1 MLDPFASSDAFTIGV
16 ELEIQIVNTHDYN
29 LTKAATELLSG
40 VKEHDFVGAIKPETT
55 EGMIELATGVC
66 GDFQQARGELQVLR
80 DTLVGAADFLNVGVC
95 GGGTNFFQN
104 WYDQRSDGRERSEY
118 LMKLY
123 GAIYQQFT
131 IFGQH
136 VHVGCPDP
144 DSALVLLHSLSRYVP
159 HFIALAASS
168 PYVQASDTQFQCAR
182 LNSVAPFPLSGHAPF
197 VTKWSELEQY
207 FERMSNTGL
216 VKSLKDFYWD
226 IRPSPG
232 YGTIEVR
239 VMDTPL
245 RIEWAAAIA
254 AYIQSLSR
262 YLLMDKPLRLTERDY
277 EVYRTNRF
285 MACRFGLDGTCV
297 NPETG
302 ERDTIRNQILAT
314 LKMVADHARSLG
326 AEEGLEMIR
335 STVTEGLSDAA
346 WLRRIY
352 SKHNSLHE
360 VGRQLCQIWR
370 GAQKPD
376 LRVT

>member
-1 MLDPFASSDAFTIGV
+1 MLQPFASSEPFTMGV
-16 ELEIQIVNTHDYN
+16 ELEVQVLNTHDYN
-29 LTKAATELLSG
+29 LTKAATELLSRVREQKFAG
-40 VKEHDFVGAIKPETT
+40 SIKPETT

-66 GDFQQARGELQVLR
+66 QDFDQARRELIGLR
-80 DTLVGAADFLNVGVC
+80 DTLIRAADFLNVGVC

-118 LMKLY
+118 LMELY

-168 PYVQASDTQFQCAR
+168 PYVQGSDTQFQCAR
-182 LNSVAPFPLSGHAPF
+182 LNSVAPFPLSGCAPF
-197 VTKWSELEQY
+197 VTTWTEFEAY
-207 FERMSNTGL
+207 FARMENTGL

-245 RIEWAAAIA
+245 RVEWAAAIA
-254 AYIQSLSR
+254 AYIQSVAR
-262 YLLMDKPLRLTERDY
+262 YVLIDKPLHLSERDY
-277 EVYRTNRF
+277 EVYRSNRF
-285 MACRFGLDGTCV
+285 MACRFGLDGKCV

-302 ERDTIRNQILAT
+302 QRAPIRDEILAT
-314 LKMVADHARSLG
+314 LDAVAPHARILG
-326 AEEGLEMIR
+326 AEEGLDIVR
-335 STVTEGLSDAA
+335 RTVTNGVSDAM

-352 SKHNSLHE
+352 GKHASLHE
-360 VGRQLCQIWR
+360 VARQQCQIWR
-370 GAQKPD
+370 GAQ
-376 LRVT
+376 VQE

>member
-1 MLDPFASSDAFTIGV
+1 MLQPFASSDPFTMGV
-16 ELEIQIVNTHDYN
+16 ELEVQVVNTHDYN
-29 LTKAATELLSG
+29 LTKAATELLNRVS
-40 VKEHDFVGAIKPETT
+40 EQSFAGAIKPETT
-55 EGMIELATGVC
+55 EGMIELSTGIC
-66 GDFQQARGELQVLR
+66 QNFDQARRELQGLR
-80 DTLVGAADFLNVGVC
+80 DTLVRAADFLNVGVC

-118 LMKLY
+118 LMGLY
-123 GAIYQQFT
+123 GALYQQFT

-168 PYVQASDTQFQCAR
+168 PYVQGSDTKFQCAR
-182 LNSVAPFPLSGHAPF
+182 LNSVAPFPLSGRAPF
-197 VTKWSELEQY
+197 VTTWSEFEAY
-207 FERMSNTGL
+207 FERMAKTGL
-216 VKSLKDFYWD
+216 VNSLKDFYWD

-232 YGTIEVR
+232 YGTIEIR

-254 AYIQSLSR
+254 AYIQAVAR
-262 YLLMDKPLRLTERDY
+262 YLLVDKPVHLSERDY

-285 MACRFGLDGTCV
+285 MACRYGLDGLCV

-302 ERDTIRNQILAT
+302 HRGPIRDDILVT
-314 LKMVADHARSLG
+314 LDAVAEHARILG
-326 AEEGLEMIR
+326 AEEGIDIVR
-335 STVTEGLSDAA
+335 RTVTEGVSDAM

-352 SKHNSLHE
+352 GVHNSLHE
-360 VGRQLCQIWR
+360 VARQQCQVWR
-370 GAQKPD
+370 GAQMPA
-376 LRVT
+376 